1 MINQN
6 GGGFMNME
14 HVQLD
19 TYQKT
24 LIIRSISLILMELKL
39 KLENMALWDAI
50 RLVES

>member
-6 GGGFMNME
+6 GGFMKME

-24 LIIRSISLILMELKL
+24 LIIRSISLILMEFKL